1 MIDAYAREQ
10 SQAWTNLINNAV
22 DAMCGSGTLRVT
34 TRVENGE
41 VVIEIGDTGP
51 GIPDRCVRAFEASWR
66 QDQHRLRA
74 ARDHIVRRA
83 SGSSVGAEVMAISG
97 GRPGHL
103 PDPPSPSLPA
113 STRQSVTAVA
123 LKQAHGGH
131 NQDRGPKSHHAAAP
145 HDRSSQATPHFLP
158 HAPAICGV

>member
-51 GIPDRCVRAFEASWR
+51 GIPHRYPRARSKRHGGKISIDSRPRETILCVE
-66 QDQHRLRA
+66 
-74 ARDHIVRRA
+74 
-83 SGSSVGAEVMAISG
+83 
-97 GRPGHL
+97 L
-103 PDPPSPSLPA
+103 PV
-113 STRQSVTAVA
+113 RQSEP
-123 LKQAHGGH
+123 
-131 NQDRGPKSHHAAAP
+131 R
-145 HDRSSQATPHFLP
+145 
-158 HAPAICGV
+158 